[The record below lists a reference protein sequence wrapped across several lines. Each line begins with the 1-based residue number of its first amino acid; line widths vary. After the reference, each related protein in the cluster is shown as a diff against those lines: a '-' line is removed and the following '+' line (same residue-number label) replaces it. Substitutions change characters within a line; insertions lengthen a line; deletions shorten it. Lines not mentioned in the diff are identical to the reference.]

1 MFNENE
7 FKFNIDNIKNDL
19 AIEGMD
25 ISQNDIDMYKMYAN
39 NEIGTIQ
46 PIKEITEIAH
56 AHGALMHTD
65 AVQAAGN
72 IPVDVKDLGVDLM
85 SMSGHKIYGP
95 KGIGSLYIRKG
106 VRIHN
111 LIHGGAQERKKRAGT
126 ENVPA
131 IVGYGKAAEM
141 AKNNMENHVRELTR
155 LRDKLMYGLQ
165 ERIPHTR
172 INGHKT
178 DRLPGTANVSFQF
191 IEGEGIL
198 LLLDQAGIAGS
209 SGSACTSG
217 SLDPSHVLMALGLPH
232 ELAHGSLRLT
242 VGDFTTDEDIDYIL
256 EKLPPIIE
264 RLRNMSPL
272 WYDFKRKGER

>member
-1 MFNENE
+1 M
-7 FKFNIDNIKNDL
+7 
-19 AIEGMD
+19 
-25 ISQNDIDMYKMYAN
+25 
-39 NEIGTIQ
+39 
-46 PIKEITEIAH
+46 
-56 AHGALMHTD
+56 
-65 AVQAAGN
+65 
-72 IPVDVKDLGVDLM
+72 
-85 SMSGHKIYGP
+85 
-95 KGIGSLYIRKG
+95 
-106 VRIHN
+106 
-111 LIHGGAQERKKRAGT
+111 HGGSQERRKRAGT

-131 IVGYGKAAEM
+131 IVGYGKDAEM

-242 VGDFTTDEDIDYIL
+242 LGDGSTEEDVDYVL
-256 EKLPPIIE
+256 EVLPGIIQ
-264 RLRNMSPL
+264 RIRNMSPL